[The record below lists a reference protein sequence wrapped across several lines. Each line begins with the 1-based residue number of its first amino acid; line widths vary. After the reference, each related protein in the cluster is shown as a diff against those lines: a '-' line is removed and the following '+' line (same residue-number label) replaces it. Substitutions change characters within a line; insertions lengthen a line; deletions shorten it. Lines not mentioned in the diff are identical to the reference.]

1 MNFIKWDNNN
11 ILGGISIFKG
21 CVKDDRPMN
30 ETKSRWPSTD
40 VLRIPNGFSVT
51 EADGRYDQVRKMIHR
66 IQKVQKIAY

>member
-1 MNFIKWDNNN
+1 
-11 ILGGISIFKG
+11 
-21 CVKDDRPMN
+21 MN